1 MAGSIPWKLPG
12 DLKYFKEVTT
22 ATSNPDKQNAVRA
35 LWSARPCHNEGLR
48 ALTLPCAKV
57 IMGRKTWESIPAKF
71 RPLAGRVNV
80 VLTSNAEA
88 AFEGALTATSLNG
101 AVALLAT
108 GDHADKVES
117 VFIIGGAAAYAEVPM
132 ADPSPAQAVGWCN
145 FRLLGWHG
153 RHSRRHF
160 VRRST

>member
-22 ATSNPDKQNAVRA
+22 ATSNPDKQNAVRE

-71 RPLAGRVNV
+71 RPLDDRVNIVLSRNPSAAAELGLPAGV
-80 VLTSNAEA
+80 VC
-88 AFEGALTATSLNG
+88 ATSLDN
-101 AVALLAT
+101 ALELLAD
-108 GDHADKVES
+108 GSELGADVES
-117 VFIIGGAAAYAEVPM
+117 VYVIGGASVYAE
-132 ADPSPAQAVGWCN
+132 AIASPACERTGLIAPYAVWQASCGGGAV
-145 FRLLGWHG
+145 
-153 RHSRRHF
+153 
-160 VRRST
+160 